1 MTKTHTYA
9 TVRLCKDGKIADYEK
24 FILPEKLTRQEVK
37 AILKDQYGY
46 EVASFRLCISQTS
59 K

>member
-1 MTKTHTYA
+1 MTKTQTHA
-9 TVRLCKDGKIADYEK
+9 EVKLCKDGKIADYEK
-24 FILPEKLTRQEVK
+24 FILPGKLTRQEVK

-46 EVASFRLCISQTS
+46 EVVSFRYCISQTS

>member
-1 MTKTHTYA
+1 MSKTKTHA
-9 TVRLCKDGKIADYEK
+9 TVRLCKDGKIADYED
-24 FILPEKLTRQEVK
+24 FILPGKLTRQEVK

-46 EVASFRLCISQTS
+46 EVVSFPHCISQTP